1 MQPKPIAVVGAGPT
15 GAMLGL
21 LLAQRGIPVVL
32 IEASRNFR
40 RVFRGE
46 GLMPSGLEALAQMG
60 LLELLTQESNP
71 ASNPAS
77 NPLPNQPIGSWE
89 FVIED
94 RSIFSVDEPMGN
106 DRPCTLV
113 AQPQLLES
121 VIDRA
126 KAYPNF
132 RFISGETVQSLTFE
146 PLINSEPTE
155 LGDVVGES
163 IVGGTDHLGMN
174 SKAHS
179 QNPLKWVQDVF
190 ISVLQSFM
198 GLSYEPRNSFR
209 GGSATK
215 QGAGDRSARVSGC
228 VLSSGETLETS
239 LVIGCDGRTSAVR
252 RLADLPLAESSK
264 PFNILWFKLPDTD
277 RIPSSN
283 PFTVFVKGDAVFS
296 VFRSSE
302 GVIQVGWTVQ
312 NDDWKAVT
320 DWSETLAA
328 ASPPWLAEYFRSK
341 EIVETIADRPVLL
354 TVTVGNAPQW
364 SRPGCLL
371 LGDAAHPMS
380 PIRAQGINMA
390 LRDAIVA
397 TNHLVKAWNSGTPP
411 TPNSGGFDSERLDQA
426 LVQIQAD
433 RDPEIRRIQTLQ
445 AQEAADGAK
454 LHHSAALRQLIKAL
468 APAIGIALKQ
478 KWLLRQRELR
488 SGVTEVKLEV

>member
-1 MQPKPIAVVGAGPT
+1 
-15 GAMLGL
+15 
-21 LLAQRGIPVVL
+21 
-32 IEASRNFR
+32 
-40 RVFRGE
+40 
-46 GLMPSGLEALAQMG
+46 
-60 LLELLTQESNP
+60 
-71 ASNPAS
+71 
-77 NPLPNQPIGSWE
+77 
-89 FVIED
+89 
-94 RSIFSVDEPMGN
+94 
-106 DRPCTLV
+106 
-113 AQPQLLES
+113 
-121 VIDRA
+121 
-126 KAYPNF
+126 
-132 RFISGETVQSLTFE
+132 
-146 PLINSEPTE
+146 
-155 LGDVVGES
+155 
-163 IVGGTDHLGMN
+163 VGGTDHLGMN

-179 QNPLKWVQDVF
+179 QNPLKRVQDVF
-190 ISVLQSFM
+190 ISGLQPFM

-215 QGAGDRSARVSGC
+215 QGTGGASGRVSGC

-252 RLADLPLAESSK
+252 KLADLPLNESSK

-277 RIPSSN
+277 RIPASN
-283 PFTVFVKGDAVFS
+283 PFTVFVNGDAVFS

-320 DWSETLAA
+320 DWSETLAS

-397 TNHLVKAWNSGTPP
+397 TNHLVKAWNLGTPP
-411 TPNSGGFDSERLDQA
+411 TPNSGGFDLDSGSEPPGLGAGGQISGLDRA
-426 LVQIQAD
+426 LIHIQAD

-468 APAIGIALKQ
+468 APAIGMVLKQ

>member
-1 MQPKPIAVVGAGPT
+1 MMERKPIAIVGAGPT

-21 LLAQRGIPVVL
+21 LLAERGIPVVV

-60 LLELLTQESNP
+60 LLPLLTE
-71 ASNPAS
+71 ASNPV
-77 NPLPNQPIGSWE
+77 PNQPIGSWD
-89 FVIED
+89 FVIEG

-113 AQPQLLES
+113 AQPQLLEA

-126 KAYPNF
+126 KACANF
-132 RFISGETVQSLTFE
+132 RFISGETVQSLAWEDCAT
-146 PLINSEPTE
+146 SEPPE
-155 LGDVVGES
+155 LEAG
-163 IVGGTDHLGMN
+163 
-174 SKAHS
+174 
-179 QNPLKWVQDVF
+179 
-190 ISVLQSFM
+190 
-198 GLSYEPRNSFR
+198 
-209 GGSATK
+209 GGSA
-215 QGAGDRSARVSGC
+215 RISGC
-228 VLSSGETLETS
+228 ILSSGETLETS
-239 LVIGCDGRTSAVR
+239 LVIGCDGRTSTVR
-252 RLADLPLAESSK
+252 KLADLSLDESSK

-277 RIPSSN
+277 RLPASN

-302 GVIQVGWTVQ
+302 GLIQVGWTVQ
-312 NDDWKAVT
+312 NDDWKGVT

-328 ASPPWLAEYFRSK
+328 ASPPWLAEYFRSQ

-354 TVTVGNAPQW
+354 TVTVGYATHW

-380 PIRAQGINMA
+380 PIRAQGINMG

-397 TNHLVKAWNSGTPP
+397 TNHLVQAWNSGIQ
-411 TPNSGGFDSERLDQA
+411 DSRDLDQA
-426 LVQIQAD
+426 AVQIQAD
-433 RDPEIRRIQTLQ
+433 REPEIRRIQALQ

-454 LHHSAALRQLIKAL
+454 LHHSAALRAVIKAL
-468 APAIGIALKQ
+468 APAIGIGLKQ
-478 KWLLRQRELR
+478 KWLWRQRELR
-488 SGVTEVKLEV
+488 SGIAVVKLES

>member
-1 MQPKPIAVVGAGPT
+1 MILIAMMKWDLTRLLIRGIEMQPKPIVVVGAGPT

-71 ASNPAS
+71 V
-77 NPLPNQPIGSWE
+77 PNQPIGSWE

-94 RSIFSVDEPMGN
+94 RSIFSVDEPMWN

-132 RFISGETVQSLTFE
+132 RFISGETVQSLIFE
-146 PLINSEPTE
+146 PLINSEPPE
-155 LGDVVGES
+155 LGAG
-163 IVGGTDHLGMN
+163 
-174 SKAHS
+174 
-179 QNPLKWVQDVF
+179 
-190 ISVLQSFM
+190 
-198 GLSYEPRNSFR
+198 
-209 GGSATK
+209 GGSP
-215 QGAGDRSARVSGC
+215 RVSGC

-252 RLADLPLAESSK
+252 KLADLPLAESSK

-302 GVIQVGWTVQ
+302 GLIQVGWTVQ

-320 DWSETLAA
+320 DWSETLAS

-390 LRDAIVA
+390 MRDAIVA

-411 TPNSGGFDSERLDQA
+411 TPNSGGFDSESLDQA
-426 LVQIQAD
+426 LIQIQAD
-433 RDPEIRRIQTLQ
+433 RDPEIGRIQTLQ

-468 APAIGIALKQ
+468 APAIGIVLKQ